1 MGTLSGKIL
10 REMTVAVGWRPYFR
24 LCLFSS
30 TTTISLPLPQTVL
43 IRRAEQAA
51 KKHKASRHSISSF
64 FRLAMVEESSHHN
77 DDVSFA
83 EELSLSSGSRGHTD
97 SGSAADRST
106 SNASS
111 RSAQE
116 MLEQKER
123 MFQTE
128 SQQVKR
134 LKYLVLLIMVLV
146 AIAVSTTV
154 FFVSSKAETAQFEAL
169 YEGAAE
175 KLLGK

>member
-1 MGTLSGKIL
+1 M
-10 REMTVAVGWRPYFR
+10 A
-24 LCLFSS
+24 
-30 TTTISLPLPQTVL
+30 
-43 IRRAEQAA
+43 
-51 KKHKASRHSISSF
+51 
-64 FRLAMVEESSHHN
+64 EESSYHKEG
-77 DDVSFA
+77 SIA
-83 EELSLSSGSRGHTD
+83 EEMSLSSESHGQTT
-97 SGSAADRST
+97 GSAADRST

-123 MFQTE
+123 MFQAE
-128 SQQVKR
+128 SEQVKR

-154 FFVSSKAETAQFEAL
+154 YFITSKAETAQFEAL